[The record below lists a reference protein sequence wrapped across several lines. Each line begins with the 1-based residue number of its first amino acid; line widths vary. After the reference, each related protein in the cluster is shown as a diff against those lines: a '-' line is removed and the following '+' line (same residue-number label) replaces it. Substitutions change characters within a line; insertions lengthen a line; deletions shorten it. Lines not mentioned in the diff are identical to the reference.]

1 MKKWFSVDKYSV
13 ATFVCDMMY
22 SKILSFRSRHFGPT
36 LLHSAGSS
44 FISRVKLKKQNSPAR
59 KLFLCQSMATGVAQ
73 IAGPIYDSKSE
84 PPTLFD
90 GTTRLYISSKCPYAQ
105 RVWIAKNYKG
115 LDHIQLVDINLADRP
130 AWYKEKVYSV
140 NKVPSLEHNGRVL
153 GESLDLLNYFEEKF
167 DGPPIWPKDD
177 TKNEVARELI
187 EYVDTFNKTGFVA
200 LSRKDAT
207 PTTIEETFGP
217 ALDKLEAALEK
228 YAAEGPFFVGSF
240 SVVDIAYAPFIER
253 FHIVFEGIKNYTITT
268 GRPQLARWI
277 DAINKLDFYT
287 QTRLPPNTILETYKK
302 MLENDYFIKVGI
314 VPADQA
320 KKVEAASQSS
330 AAN

>member
-1 MKKWFSVDKYSV
+1 M
-13 ATFVCDMMY
+13 AAAHPH
-22 SKILSFRSRHFGPT
+22 ILSTSIDRITSLHPRLLRSLSSSRHFGPT

-105 RVWIAKNYKG
+105 RVWIAKNY
-115 LDHIQLVDINLADRP
+115 
-130 AWYKEKVYSV
+130 
-140 NKVPSLEHNGRVL
+140 KVPSLEHNGRVL